1 MEEDLEAIAKA
12 IGDAEDELQREH
24 REKDSERPAKALF
37 NQLAQL
43 TDGVRNT
50 LEFPSRLLPRTP
62 QIPERPGDEGKTE
75 TLPIG
80 ARQYTVGFVDD
91 LWHARPTEERPY
103 PVVLLHGTISSK
115 NAWQNLV
122 ISLRDRGWVVFA
134 PDYGVHGTQDV
145 LTSAKDVGAYLE
157 QVLAATGAEKI
168 DIVGHS
174 QGGLIGR
181 YWINEMGGADRV
193 HHLVTLSSPH
203 HGTTVR
209 GLLASVITASETT
222 AKVAEAVVSKMM
234 GPAGLQQV
242 VGSPLVET
250 MTTAPETRAGIRYSC
265 LATRNDTTV
274 LPAET
279 AFLEPDSSDGASDSD
294 TGPARVWNAFLQDHG
309 VGRVRHDE
317 IPAHPEVQ
325 DLVVRILEE
334 GLRD

>member
-1 MEEDLEAIAKA
+1 MESEIESIAKA
-12 IGDAEDELQREH
+12 IAESEAEAQREQQDQH
-24 REKDSERPAKALF
+24 HDTRGKMIL
-37 NQLAQL
+37 NQLSQL

-50 LEFPSRLLPRTP
+50 LDLPSRLLPRAP
-62 QIPERPGDEGKTE
+62 QIPGPEGRSE

-91 LWHARPTEERPY
+91 LWHARPTAEHPY
-103 PVVLLHGTISSK
+103 PVILLHGTISSK

-122 ISLRDRGWVVFA
+122 LSLRNRGWAVFA
-134 PDYGVHGTQDV
+134 PDYGLHGTQDV
-145 LTSAKDVGAYLE
+145 LTSAKDVAAYIE
-157 QVLAATGAEKI
+157 QVMAATGAEKI

-174 QGGLIGR
+174 QGGLIAR
-181 YWINEMGGADRV
+181 YWINEMGGAEHV

-209 GLLASVITASETT
+209 GLLASVITASEAT
-222 AKVAEAVVSKMM
+222 AKVAETVVTKMM

-242 VGSPLVET
+242 VGSPLVTT
-250 MTTAPETRAGIRYSC
+250 MSTAPETRARIRYSC

-279 AFLEPDSSDGASDSD
+279 AFLDSDSGD
-294 TGPARVWNAFLQDHG
+294 GEGGPARVWNAFLQDHG

-325 DLVVRILEE
+325 DLVVKILEE
-334 GLRD
+334 GLSD